1 MRTGEHARAHR
12 MYEIWLGDFFS
23 RLVNIFIGHFYGIYV
38 NCIHRTP
45 ILPAYKISE
54 INNDLWSKLNG
65 RRFRQAQ
72 IIYSNVQKAIDRHR
86 IPQSD
91 RIESFNYR
99 DCSNHRT
106 VLCTSSVH
114 THTVS
119 VQFILSIIMFWL
131 ERWSE
136 IRCYTPILIPSNS
149 FFPPY
154 CVFFPWMWC
163 TFNVCMHCYY
173 SKREEK
179 SHMNPCCHIISSI
192 RLISFISDVI
202 VQYFL
207 YLSVWASQ

>member
-1 MRTGEHARAHR
+1 MAYMWIAFIAHQYYQPTKFPKLIMIYGASWMEDDFDRPKLFTR
-12 MYEIWLGDFFS
+12 MCRKRS
-23 RLVNIFIGHFYGIYV
+23 IGI
-38 NCIHRTP
+38 
-45 ILPAYKISE
+45 
-54 INNDLWSKLNG
+54 
-65 RRFRQAQ
+65 
-72 IIYSNVQKAIDRHR
+72 VQ

-106 VLCTSSVH
+106 VFCTSSVH

-136 IRCYTPILIPSNS
+136 IRCYTPILISCNS

-179 SHMNPCCHIISSI
+179 SHTNPCCHIISSI